1 MSKSRSDEVAK
12 FQSNVKLDVKLYPT
26 FDGELANWLKFKR
39 GVLALAATHNLLEIF
54 DEGYSPPQNEGQDK
68 DLFNAKNTFVYSIWS
83 ARIFGTHPQT
93 LLRQFELTRDGRGA
107 Y

>member
-1 MSKSRSDEVAK
+1 MYS
-12 FQSNVKLDVKLYPT
+12 T
-26 FDGELANWLKFKR
+26 FDGELANWFKFKR

-54 DEGYSPPQNEGQDK
+54 DEGYSPPQNVEQDK
-68 DLFNAKNTFVYSIWS
+68 DLFDAKNTFVYSIWS

-107 Y
+107 YQEFLDYYESHRNME